1 MPAMSSTTPRFHKI
15 ALSPTSVQSGDVRD
29 GSYWKEYVEAQKEKS
44 RSKLAVHE
52 SAQKMDAAIRAAPEV
67 KLSQLL
73 AREIRALSPR
83 SSRLP
88 TCDVMIKP
96 ATGLTVQLSEEDI
109 DDPRVPSK
117 MKANTLMVLYEVC
130 CSSQIVTLSAL
141 LHCVVLLLMK
151 LKVPS

>member
-1 MPAMSSTTPRFHKI
+1 MKI
-15 ALSPTSVQSGDVRD
+15 YAHWSPG
-29 GSYWKEYVEAQKEKS
+29 GG
-44 RSKLAVHE
+44 
-52 SAQKMDAAIRAAPEV
+52 AAPQTV
-67 KLSQLL
+67 KLQADGKLQIGDL
-73 AREIRALSPR
+73 AREFRALSPR

-141 LHCVVLLLMK
+141 LHCVVLLSQPLLMK

>member
-1 MPAMSSTTPRFHKI
+1 MCSTTPRFHKI

-29 GSYWKEYVEAQKEKS
+29 GSYWKEYVEARKEKS

-88 TCDVMIKP
+88 TRDVTTKP
-96 ATGLTVQLSEEDI
+96 ATGLTVQLSEDDI

-117 MKANTLMVLYEVC
+117 MKANTLMVPVA
-130 CSSQIVTLSAL
+130 QSAL
-141 LHCVVLLLMK
+141 SHCLVLLLNLTK
-151 LKVPS
+151 LNVPT

>member
-1 MPAMSSTTPRFHKI
+1 MSSTTPRFHKI
-15 ALSPTSVQSGDVRD
+15 ALSPTSVHSGDVRD

-44 RSKLAVHE
+44 KSKLAVHE

-88 TCDVMIKP
+88 TRDVTTKP
-96 ATGLTVQLSEEDI
+96 ATGLTLSEDDI

-117 MKANTLMVLYEVC
+117 MKANTLMVLYEFC
-130 CSSQIVTLSAL
+130 CSSQIVTQSAL

-151 LKVPS
+151 LNVPTCDTT